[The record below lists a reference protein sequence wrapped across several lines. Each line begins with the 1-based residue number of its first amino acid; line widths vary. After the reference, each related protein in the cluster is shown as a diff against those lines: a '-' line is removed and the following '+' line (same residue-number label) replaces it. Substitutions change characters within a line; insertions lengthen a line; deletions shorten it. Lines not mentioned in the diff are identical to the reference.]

1 MATYPQ
7 RPAPAPPAAPVLLQA
22 PDVAGTVHAVRQ
34 EDSREGWPMA
44 LCGWIVMRPVGVAMA
59 GPDVRDP
66 YKD

>member
-1 MATYPQ
+1 
-7 RPAPAPPAAPVLLQA
+7 VLLQA